1 MILKKVIKNK
11 SVPVSSGIL
20 KDFGKI
26 DYCDS
31 YQTEIITKESIDE
44 ITARIFT
51 IPEWVKFLMRI
62 RNSIVSTFGLKTG
75 DKNYVQKADKYPV
88 SSKAIFFTVTDRN
101 ENEIVMAENDRHLN
115 FRVSVMMIRN
125 KSATTVYLTT
135 IVKFNNLFGNIYF
148 FPVKP
153 FHRIIIQSLL
163 RRI

>member
-26 DYCDS
+26 DYFDS
-31 YQTEIITKESIDE
+31 YQTDIITKESIEE
-44 ITARIFT
+44 ITTRIFT
-51 IPEWVKFLMRI
+51 LPEWVKFLMRI
-62 RNSIVSTFGLKTG
+62 RNSIVGIFGLKTG
-75 DKNYVQKADKYPV
+75 DKINVQKADQYPEG
-88 SSKAIFFTVTDRN
+88 SKAIFFTIADRN
-101 ENEIVMAENDRHLN
+101 ENEIVMTENDRHLN

-125 KSATTVYLTT
+125 KSATAVYLTT
-135 IVKFNNLFGNIYF
+135 IVKFNNFIGNIYF